1 MHVEKEKNGEKIR
14 VTPDSFCTIHAH
26 RWRPRRPPTHAPPCR
41 GMGRA
46 KKPQWR
52 WRPLPPWSTAVP
64 PLSAD
69 GTRGRGRAGAE
80 RIRSG
85 FRIRITPTPLP
96 APRGFKSLLLADAG
110 TTHSLFR
117 GGGGGGGV
125 VGETSVCRTSGTAE
139 EVQRVEGRG
148 HARTVGAARYPF
160 IDAVHWVWMAC
171 TRKVTPS
178 TECGRGVRTNRKPA
192 EAKGSEGGGWGGW
205 VGGREGFSTRAVA
218 ISYSHRKRWLPSA
231 VHPWRVT
238 PSGGGAP
245 GWRVSTTT
253 TLGRRPRQTE
263 GQREQTKERK
273 SAGDPATVYT
283 SVPVRNA
290 GSKRTRV
297 PHAMPPQWI
306 DRLHSR

>member
-1 MHVEKEKNGEKIR
+1 MKKKKTGRKYA
-14 VTPDSFCTIHAH
+14 S
-26 RWRPRRPPTHAPPCR
+26 PPTRFARYTRTGGGLGGRLRTHPRAAGWDVPRNRSGGGGPSLLGQPPCHHSPRMAPAAGDALVLR
-41 GMGRA
+41 GSGA
-46 KKPQWR
+46 ASESGSH
-52 WRPLPPWSTAVP
+52 PPPSP
-64 PLSAD
+64 PP
-69 GTRGRGRAGAE
+69 GA
-80 RIRSG
+80 S
-85 FRIRITPTPLP
+85 
-96 APRGFKSLLLADAG
+96 SLLLADAG

-125 VGETSVCRTSGTAE
+125 VGETSVCRTSGTVE

-253 TLGRRPRQTE
+253 TLGRRPRRTE

-273 SAGDPATVYT
+273 SAGDPATVYA